1 MIFHNFQRTI
11 SKIACIWCKDMLE
24 NLSLDML
31 CSTKLTVL
39 LELCSWELFTS
50 WDRYCWQTNISA
62 YFRHENIC
70 FQVKWRLLFSS
81 FTFSMVQSVKSSL
94 TVCLLHNTYLYQFHS
109 HVPLVFSC
117 VQYLFGISV
126 LPLAALVFSWP
137 TPPLLSVLHYLV
149 APFFFPQEL

>member
-1 MIFHNFQRTI
+1 MPQLKLRNIPVIFHNFQRTI
-11 SKIACIWCKDMLE
+11 LISQPIFGTNWQ
-24 NLSLDML
+24 
-31 CSTKLTVL
+31 L
-39 LELCSWELFTS
+39 LF
-50 WDRYCWQTNISA
+50 
-62 YFRHENIC
+62 NIC
-70 FQVKWRLLFSS
+70 FQAKWRLLFSS
-81 FTFSMVQSVKSSL
+81 FTFSIVQSVKSSL
-94 TVCLLHNTYLYQFHS
+94 TVCLLHITYLYQFHS